1 MKKTIWVFLLT
12 TMCCTFLVSVSCSKG
27 DTSEIQSSKVENTQ
41 VVTDLKNVNS
51 ELLSTVP
58 SSTRWTDKERI
69 RVVSADIGGAWG
81 GGKIGGKVGGSI
93 GMGLG
98 NPITG
103 AVFGAFLGGVIGGA
117 YASWLA
123 APEMVVAA
131 DNSKSIE
138 QVCKILIND
147 DMSINE
153 SAINRIAIRAAEST
167 TVNKLDV
174 EEELIIESRLDENSL
189 DIGKT
194 HNIILSV
201 MDGSVILQNEEQ
213 ELSDSSN
220 LKEALFNSENFID
233 NCKAIGADASIG
245 LLSTSDTMLSKV
257 MELFNQVLEGYA
269 SETDDVAFIIGK
281 YVDVIEKSNELTTE
295 QKQCIKS
302 GLATAL
308 YSFKYWES
316 TFEE

>member
-1 MKKTIWVFLLT
+1 MKIKGIGACLFLTIAIMLI
-12 TMCCTFLVSVSCSKG
+12 SCSNG
-27 DTSEIQSSKVENTQ
+27 DTYEIQSFKVENTQ
-41 VVTDLKNVNS
+41 VITDLKNVNS

-58 SSTRWTDKERI
+58 SGTRWTGKEKMQ
-69 RVVSADIGGAWG
+69 VVSADIGGAWG
-81 GGKIGGKVGGSI
+81 GGRIGGRAGGSI
-93 GMGLG
+93 GMAFG

-123 APEMVVAA
+123 APAEMVDIA
-131 DNSKSIE
+131 DNSQSIE
-138 QVCKILIND
+138 GVCKILIND

-153 SAINRIAIRAAEST
+153 SAINRSALRAAEST
-167 TVNKLDV
+167 TTNKLDV
-174 EEELIIESRLDENSL
+174 EEELIIESKLDENSL
-189 DIGKT
+189 NIGKT

-201 MDGSVILQNEEQ
+201 MDGSVILQIEEQ
-213 ELSDSSN
+213 ALLDSSN
-220 LKEALFNSENFID
+220 LKEALFNSEIFID
-233 NCKAIGADASIG
+233 SCKAMGADASVG
-245 LLSTSDTMLSKV
+245 RLSTSDTILSKV
-257 MELFNQVLEGYA
+257 MELFNQVLEEYA
-269 SETDDVAFIIGK
+269 LKTDDVAFIIGN
-281 YVDVIEKSNELTTE
+281 YVDVIEESNELTTE